1 MSYDLTEEQIMM
13 QDTVRRIAKEQLA
26 PAAAERDE
34 KNEFAWDAKK
44 ILQENGLFACDF
56 KEEHGGAEMGMV
68 ALAVATEEIA
78 RVCASSAVILLV
90 TELGSM
96 PIMLGGSEEQ
106 KNKWLPAL
114 ASGEKLVA
122 FGLTEPGAG
131 SDAAG
136 IRTRADRAGRRFG
149 CRGHSH
155 PGGKKRRHLHP

>member
-136 IRTRADRAGRRFG
+136 IRTRALR
-149 CRGHSH
+149 
-155 PGGKKRRHLHP
+155 